1 MEETGLELLILR
13 LPTLG
18 VRNLELGLNSIFAEE
33 TPSFCC
39 CVVVQGSA
47 PGSGTNWPSVL
58 RLSNKLAQLRENR
71 ATPPQLGT
79 GRAAPGN
86 CELESL
92 QKAWEGQ
99 TSPHPHSSQGMVS
112 KKRWVSRDSTG
123 TKHRTPSLSLSFRYR
138 SEVMYRCSFQI
149 RDEGEVCVSFCQRS
163 SSQHRSL
170 LMPSSL

>member
-1 MEETGLELLILR
+1 MELETYHALTAFLQKKYPVFAAVLWYRDQPQDLAQTGPVCYALATSLLSSGRTGLP
-13 LPTLG
+13 LP
-18 VRNLELGLNSIFAEE
+18 SW
-33 TPSFCC
+33 
-39 CVVVQGSA
+39 VQAG
-47 PGSGTNWPSVL
+47 
-58 RLSNKLAQLRENR
+58 QLT
-71 ATPPQLGT
+71 A
-79 GRAAPGN
+79 GN

-112 KKRWVSRDSTG
+112 KKRWVSRGSTG
-123 TKHRTPSLSLSFRYR
+123 TKHRTPSLSFSFRYR

-163 SSQHRSL
+163 SGQHRSL

>member
-18 VRNLELGLNSIFAEE
+18 VRNIPRLNSLFAEE

-92 QKAWEGQ
+92 QKALELGLQ
-99 TSPHPHSSQGMVS
+99 AVTTVLSRFLFLISPPIASAPQ
-112 KKRWVSRDSTG
+112 RI
-123 TKHRTPSLSLSFRYR
+123 LS
-138 SEVMYRCSFQI
+138 
-149 RDEGEVCVSFCQRS
+149 
-163 SSQHRSL
+163 
-170 LMPSSL
+170 